1 MTSPTSCP
9 SASSEF
15 CTSVLHACELIECSP
30 PPFTERATSEA
41 KSVTPPLIWNPN
53 WLRLN
58 VASHQTCLLWNPNR
72 LRPNR
77 ARLSLGLHTT
87 SPKIQTQSSKPEAH
101 PVEMV
106 SSAHLTTT
114 APATPGPPDADKSA
128 SPPAPRTSS
137 IHQLRPH
144 TPSNTYPHTHT
155 RTGAQDC
162 LSDPRAPK
170 QSLLAGRRLPSGP
183 RPHHQKPR
191 KLQCRVWPSQKQFLL
206 LACSSRLLLPLTPYG
221 TN

>member
-128 SPPAPRTSS
+128 SPLSPT
-137 IHQLRPH
+137 HQLHPPTQTTH
-144 TPSNTYPHTHT
+144 TIQHVPAHTHT
-155 RTGAQDC
+155 HRSPR
-162 LSDPRAPK
+162 LSF
-170 QSLLAGRRLPSGP
+170 
-183 RPHHQKPR
+183 RPARP
-191 KLQCRVWPSQKQFLL
+191 
-206 LACSSRLLLPLTPYG
+206 
-221 TN
+221 